1 MNDSNYSPS
10 LVSALKIARG
20 ITHYH
25 RLTCAYLVPTNTASV
40 LLNHPDSIFL

>member
-20 ITHYH
+20 MALQDKH
-25 RLTCAYLVPTNTASV
+25 NTRSACHILSWPC
-40 LLNHPDSIFL
+40 LQKTRA

>member
-20 ITHYH
+20 MALQDILSWPCLQKT
-25 RLTCAYLVPTNTASV
+25 RV
-40 LLNHPDSIFL
+40 